1 MMTGSDFDAGSRRP
15 MRLKEAMRQ
24 ARVELAAR
32 SGVVVDLHDAE
43 LARLEMLNE
52 GLDPIFADIPPEIEL
67 FDRGLARGDP
77 PRLWIDM
84 IAHVEMARDKR
95 TYRFLQDTRFGRQI
109 LAETAQIDT
118 LVAAVTTYVA
128 RRLVER
134 ERALAGDTELGAR
147 DRLIDNILW
156 RRRRRTMQALFLIGL
171 VVGMATGAVSLLA
184 IAALFV
190 PR

>member
-1 MMTGSDFDAGSRRP
+1 VMTGGDFEAGSRRP

-43 LARLEMLNE
+43 LARL
-52 GLDPIFADIPPEIEL
+52 EIEL

-109 LAETAQIDT
+109 LAETAEIDT
-118 LVAAVTTYVA
+118 LVAAVITYVA

-147 DRLIDNILW
+147 DRLIDDIL
-156 RRRRRTMQALFLIGL
+156 RRRRRVTMRAIFAIGL
-171 VVGMATGAVSLLA
+171 VVGMAIGAASLLA